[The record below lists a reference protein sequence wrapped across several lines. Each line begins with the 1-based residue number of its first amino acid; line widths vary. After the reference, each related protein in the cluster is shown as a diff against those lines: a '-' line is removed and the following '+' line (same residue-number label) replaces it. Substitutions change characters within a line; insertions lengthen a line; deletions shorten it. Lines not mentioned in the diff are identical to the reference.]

1 MILTGKTFLVL
12 GSGKTGRSVAAFFDR
27 MGVDYRLIDE
37 NAVQIFPP
45 PADRKN
51 RKALDFEG
59 CYCAVTSPHYTNKW
73 VLYEVERH
81 RIPVISDVELF
92 SRLSRSPILA
102 VTGTNGKSTTVSL
115 LADMLARRG
124 GKARTEGAEGEK
136 RTAQGDFSENGTEG
150 RAKTL
155 LLGNIGVPCLDY
167 IEETSPEVPA
177 VLELSSFQLERTELF
192 CPHVAAILNLTPDH
206 LDFHKTYEAYKSAK
220 YRIFKNQGKTE
231 YLVLN
236 ADETLPAPE
245 NTNILYFSTERVV
258 DGAYLRDGAL
268 CFRGERVAEASELK
282 LEGKHNLSN
291 ALCALAMAKCY
302 GLDNESIA
310 ESLREFGGIEHRL
323 ERVGEMGGKLWIN
336 DSKATNIASCAVAV
350 NTFEGKGKI
359 CLIAGGRSVENFDS
373 FVLQAAR
380 KCARVIAFG
389 ESAAR
394 IEESCKKFGYTEIAL
409 ADSLRD
415 AVRAAAEGD
424 CEIVL
429 FSPACKSFDG
439 YANFEERGADFKTA
453 VASL

>member
-27 MGVDYRLIDE
+27 MGAEYRLIDE
-37 NAVQIFPP
+37 NALQIFPP
-45 PADRKN
+45 PPDRKN

-81 RIPVISDVELF
+81 RIPIVSDIELF
-92 SRLSRSPILA
+92 ARFSRSPILA

-115 LADMLARRG
+115 LADMLSRR
-124 GKARTEGAEGEK
+124 RSRGAESET
-136 RTAQGDFSENGTEG
+136 RDAQGDCAESADG

-192 CPHVAAILNLTPDH
+192 CPHVSAILNITPDH

-220 YRIFKNQGKTE
+220 YRIFKNQGRTE

-236 ADETLPAPE
+236 ADESLPAPE
-245 NTNILYFSTERVV
+245 HTNVLYFSTERAV

-268 CFRGERVAEASELK
+268 CFRGERVADASELK

-323 ERVGEMGGKLWIN
+323 ERVGERFGKLWVN

-350 NTFEGKGKI
+350 NTFDGKGKI

-394 IEESCKKFGYTEIAL
+394 IEESCKKFGYSDIAL
-409 ADSLRD
+409 AQSLRE
-415 AVRAAAEGD
+415 AVEVAAESD
-424 CEIVL
+424 CDIVL

-439 YANFEERGADFKTA
+439 YANFEERGADFKSA

>member
-27 MGVDYRLIDE
+27 MGAEYRLIDE
-37 NAVQIFPP
+37 NAQQIFPP
-45 PADRKN
+45 PPDRKN

-81 RIPVISDVELF
+81 RIPIVSDIELF
-92 SRLSRSPILA
+92 ARFSRSPILA

-115 LADMLARRG
+115 LADMLSRRR
-124 GKARTEGAEGEK
+124 KKSAESEK
-136 RTAQGDFSENGTEG
+136 REAQGDCADG

-192 CPHVAAILNLTPDH
+192 CPHVSAILNITPDH

-236 ADETLPAPE
+236 ADESLPAPE
-245 NTNILYFSTERVV
+245 HTNVLYFSTERAV

-268 CFRGERVAEASELK
+268 YFRGERVADASELK

-323 ERVGEMGGKLWIN
+323 ERVGERCGKLWVN
-336 DSKATNIASCAVAV
+336 DSKATNIASCVVAV

-394 IEESCKKFGYTEIAL
+394 IEESCKKFGYSDIAL
-409 ADSLRD
+409 AQSLRE
-415 AVRAAAEGD
+415 AVAVAAESD
-424 CEIVL
+424 CDIVL

-439 YANFEERGADFKTA
+439 YADFEERGADFKSA

>member
-27 MGVDYRLIDE
+27 MGAEYRLIDE
-37 NAVQIFPP
+37 NALQIFPP
-45 PADRKN
+45 PPDRKN

-81 RIPVISDVELF
+81 RIPIVSDIELF
-92 SRLSRSPILA
+92 ARFSRSPILA

-115 LADMLARRG
+115 LADMLSRRR
-124 GKARTEGAEGEK
+124 KKSVESKK
-136 RTAQGDFSENGTEG
+136 REAQGDCADG

-155 LLGNIGVPCLDY
+155 LLGNSGVPCLDY

-192 CPHVAAILNLTPDH
+192 CPHVSAILNITPDH

-220 YRIFKNQGKTE
+220 YRIFKNQGRTE

-236 ADETLPAPE
+236 ADESLPAPE
-245 NTNILYFSTERVV
+245 HTNLLYFSTERAV

-268 CFRGERVAEASELK
+268 CFRGVRLADAAELK

-323 ERVGEMGGKLWIN
+323 ERVGERCGKLWVN

-394 IEESCKKFGYTEIAL
+394 IEESCKKFGYSDIAL
-409 ADSLRD
+409 AQSLRE
-415 AVRAAAEGD
+415 AVSVAAESD
-424 CEIVL
+424 CDIVL

-439 YANFEERGADFKTA
+439 YADFEERGADFKSA